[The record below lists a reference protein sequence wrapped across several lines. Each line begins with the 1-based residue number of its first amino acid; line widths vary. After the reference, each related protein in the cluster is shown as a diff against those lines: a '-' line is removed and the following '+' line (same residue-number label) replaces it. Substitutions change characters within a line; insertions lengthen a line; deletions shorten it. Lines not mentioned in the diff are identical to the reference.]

1 MGNQGERLQEFSS
14 IIDRICGEANEAACL
29 AADLFD
35 GEELQ
40 VVRRELARMMEISEA
55 KILPIV
61 RKAEEGS

>member
-1 MGNQGERLQEFSS
+1 MENQGERLQEFSS
-14 IIDRICGEANEAACL
+14 IIEKICGEANEAAHL

-61 RKAEEGS
+61 RKAEEGL